1 MKYRIIKRGN
11 RATLYVRFWKYFWL
25 PVDRR
30 IFIYEEHAIRIAI
43 KWMEEYGREN
53 FVRARQS
60 ADRGLNNPSP
70 KDSNT

>member
-11 RATLYVRFWKYFWL
+11 RYFWL